1 MTSAAPLFAPPMPKP
16 ALSGRG
22 RVVVSRLESE
32 RPGPM
37 RVPTVLSLARM
48 AAHVVASSVAAACA
62 LASDGVIPAQMHNT
76 PYTIV
81 VYVFDNSRTVVEKN
95 QHRRIQ
101 HPCLSRE
108 GRAFCNS
115 RIVAAAFRPVCRDV
129 WRNPIVAP
137 SPRTFSMRTPSQ
149 HLLSSS
155 IAIAAMIPAIG
166 IAQVRPQTTL
176 RGPGSGQPW
185 QCNPTDSSRAFN
197 RALRA
202 DSLARQRAAGGA
214 VPGTQQVTGGTGRSH
229 EFPEY
234 DVVLD
239 IPNLCVNR
247 LFLKVD
253 SVTAKLN
260 LNARV
265 ANLVRIDAGA
275 DVLIGTVDLTI
286 QGVRAQALLLVDLD
300 DVVYIVDQT
309 LTFVDNHPEIVQQL
323 GSTLQTTVGAVGGLV
338 NRLLLGTVTNSLGQ
352 AVQRLIDQSTGS
364 IIEKAVVGAGQQ
376 AAERVVGNITQLTVI
391 SQVTDAAG
399 NLVKRARDAATNAIV
414 QYTLSKAGKLLTS
427 SIIQAGTR

>member
-1 MTSAAPLFAPPMPKP
+1 VAKTRRGSISEELRIRATAHNFIASAIAIG
-16 ALSGRG
+16 AL
-22 RVVVSRLESE
+22 
-32 RPGPM
+32 
-37 RVPTVLSLARM
+37 
-48 AAHVVASSVAAACA
+48 
-62 LASDGVIPAQMHNT
+62 IP
-76 PYTIV
+76 
-81 VYVFDNSRTVVEKN
+81 
-95 QHRRIQ
+95 
-101 HPCLSRE
+101 
-108 GRAFCNS
+108 
-115 RIVAAAFRPVCRDV
+115 
-129 WRNPIVAP
+129 
-137 SPRTFSMRTPSQ
+137 
-149 HLLSSS
+149 S
-155 IAIAAMIPAIG
+155 IAIAQARPA
-166 IAQVRPQTTL
+166 V

-185 QCNPTDSSRAFN
+185 QCVPTDSARAFN

-214 VPGTQQVTGGTGRSH
+214 VPGARVTGGTGRSQ

-247 LFLKVD
+247 IFLKVD

-265 ANLVRIDAGA
+265 ANLVRVDAGA
-275 DVLIGTVDLTI
+275 DVLIGTVDLTV
-286 QGVRAQALLLVDLD
+286 QGVRAQVLLLVDLD

-338 NRLLLGTVTNSLGQ
+338 NRLLLGTVTVAGQ
-352 AVQRLIDQSTGS
+352 VVQRLVDPGTGS
-364 IIEKAVVGAGQQ
+364 IIEKAVTAAGQQ
-376 AAERVVGNITQLTVI
+376 AAERVVGNITQLPVI

-414 QYTLSKAGKLLTS
+414 QYTLNRAGKLLAA

>member
-1 MTSAAPLFAPPMPKP
+1 VAKTRRRSISEELSMRNTAHNFITSAM
-16 ALSGRG
+16 
-22 RVVVSRLESE
+22 
-32 RPGPM
+32 
-37 RVPTVLSLARM
+37 
-48 AAHVVASSVAAACA
+48 
-62 LASDGVIPAQMHNT
+62 
-76 PYTIV
+76 
-81 VYVFDNSRTVVEKN
+81 
-95 QHRRIQ
+95 
-101 HPCLSRE
+101 
-108 GRAFCNS
+108 
-115 RIVAAAFRPVCRDV
+115 
-129 WRNPIVAP
+129 
-137 SPRTFSMRTPSQ
+137 
-149 HLLSSS
+149 
-155 IAIAAMIPAIG
+155 AIAALTPSIVG
-166 IAQVRPQTTL
+166 AQVRPVTTA
-176 RGPGSGQPW
+176 RAGSGQPW
-185 QCNPTDSSRAFN
+185 QCVPTDSARAFN

-214 VPGTQQVTGGTGRSH
+214 VPGARVTGGTGRSQ

-247 LFLKVD
+247 IFLKVD
-253 SVTAKLN
+253 SLTAKLN

-265 ANLVRIDAGA
+265 SNLVRIDAGA
-275 DVLIGTVDLTI
+275 DVLIGTVDLTV

-338 NRLLLGTVTNSLGQ
+338 NRLLLGTVTVAGQ
-352 AVQRLIDQSTGS
+352 AVQRLVDPGTGS
-364 IIEKAVVGAGQQ
+364 IIEKAVSAAGQQ
-376 AAERVVGNITQLTVI
+376 GAERVVGNIMQLPVI

-414 QYTLSKAGKLLTS
+414 QYTLSKAGKLLAA